1 MKSLPVKTQYF
12 MTTVSPLTSVFY
24 AEFLICWADR
34 IAFLKEAKPMVHCWG
49 LWAAVVGSTQSP
61 LIHEVPGE
69 HLTPGVNFW
78 CRDPSLALS

>member
-1 MKSLPVKTQYF
+1 
-12 MTTVSPLTSVFY
+12 
-24 AEFLICWADR
+24 
-34 IAFLKEAKPMVHCWG
+34 MVHCWG